1 MSNGMSP
8 PNGGFLAPALMIASE
23 WQDFV
28 GRRVKEDFD
37 LMQRLTRSSTPN
49 QILVAYTDFW
59 QKAAEDYGNEIATI
73 SKLMTEATTNMTSTM
88 QATAREASHTR

>member
-1 MSNGMSP
+1 MSNRIPP
-8 PNGGFLAPALMIASE
+8 PNREFFAPALMIASE

-28 GRRVKEDFD
+28 GLRVKEDFD

-49 QILVAYTDFW
+49 QILVAYIDFW

-73 SKLMTEATTNMTSTM
+73 SKLMTEAATKMTTTM
-88 QATAREASHTR
+88 QRFP